1 MLELRDIYKDYAVGD
16 DVVRALKGISV
27 TFRDSEFVSILGQ
40 SGCGKTTLLNI
51 LGGLDRYTTGDLI
64 INGRSTK
71 GFNDKDW
78 DTYRNHSIGF
88 VFQSYNLIM
97 HQTVLRNVELA
108 LTISGVSRKER
119 VRRAEEALIRVGLGD
134 QMHKKPTQ
142 LSGGQMQRVAIARA
156 IVNNPEII
164 LADEP
169 TGALDTATSVQIMEI
184 LKELSQDRLVI
195 MVTHNPELAQQY
207 STRIVR
213 LQDGNITAD
222 TMPYHPEEGY
232 RRAHVPT
239 TRRERRQ
246 MEKELRAQSGKGK
259 KRMSFLTAL
268 GLSFNNLRTKKGRTI
283 LTAFAGSIGIIGIA
297 LILSLSNGT
306 NEYIAGVE
314 EDTLSSY
321 PITLESSTMDLGS
334 LLTSM
339 SAMAGGS
346 SSDEDGD
353 AAVDEVASDNVMT
366 TMIQRM
372 TSSQATNDLEAFKAY
387 IDDPDSDGARIKDLV
402 NDIQYGYDTTLYT
415 YASDTSNGLVRTN
428 PSTIMNSLGLQ
439 QETTQDTTA
448 DAASGLMDSM
458 TSSMSAMGGSST
470 DVWKQLMDN
479 EDLLKSQYDVL
490 AGRLPEAYNE
500 VVIVTEN
507 DGTVSDYLL
516 YTLGLKDQSELSQMV
531 QDAYAGEELAEPK
544 AESYTFDELMNLS
557 FKLVLPSDCY
567 SQNEDGTWT
576 DRSGDE
582 EYMKSVVDN
591 AETLK
596 VVGIIRPN
604 ENAAIEENN
613 GSVGYTAALTDY
625 IVEQNRASA
634 IVQQQLNNPDV
645 DVFTGIAFT
654 PSETPAY
661 TMDDVYNYMNTL
673 DEATRAGVQAQID
686 QAYAAGMTDEQIV
699 EQFAGV
705 LTQPTTNATYE
716 GNLDR
721 LEVSDLDSPSS
732 ISIYAKDFDSKE
744 EITDI
749 IDAYNTQMQND
760 GEDAKVIQYTDYVGL
775 MMSSVRTVIDAIS
788 YILIAFVAISLVV
801 SSIMI
806 GIITYISVLERT
818 KEIGILRAI
827 GASKRDVSRVFNAE
841 TFVVGLFSGVLGIG
855 VTLVLLIPA
864 NIIIHNLTG
873 IAGMAQM
880 PWVGAV
886 VLIVISVLLTLIG
899 GLIPS
904 RMAAKRDPVAA
915 LRSE

>member
-1 MLELRDIYKDYAVGD
+1 MLELRDIYKDYPVGD
-16 DVVRALKGISV
+16 DIVRALKGISV

-51 LGGLDRYTTGDLI
+51 LGGLDRYTTGDLV

-119 VRRAEEALIRVGLGD
+119 LRRAEEALIRVGLGD

-169 TGALDTATSVQIMEI
+169 TGALDSATSVQIMEI

-213 LQDGNITAD
+213 LQDGHITAD
-222 TMPYHPEEGY
+222 TMPCEPPDSF
-232 RRAHVPT
+232 RRSQAPM
-239 TRRERRQ
+239 TRRERRRA
-246 MEKELRAQSGKGK
+246 EKQAREASGKGK

-268 GLSFNNLRTKKGRTI
+268 GLSFNNLRTKKGRTV

-306 NEYIAGVE
+306 NEYISGVE

-321 PITLESSTMDLGS
+321 PVTLEAKTADFASM
-334 LLTSM
+334 LTSM
-339 SAMAGGS
+339 SSAIAA
-346 SSDEDGD
+346 D
-353 AAVDEVASDNVMT
+353 AAAEDERPVDAVLSDNIMT
-366 TMIQRM
+366 NMIQRM
-372 TSSQATNDLEAFKAY
+372 TSSSTTNDLEAFKAY
-387 IDDPDSDGARIKDLV
+387 IDDSDSDGARIKDLV
-402 NDIQYGYDTTLYT
+402 NDIQYGYDTTICA
-415 YASDTSNGLVRTN
+415 YAADTSNGLVRTN
-428 PSTIMNSLGLQ
+428 PSTVMTSLGFE
-439 QETTQDTTA
+439 QEEGQDSTA
-448 DAASGLMDSM
+448 DAASGLMSDM
-458 TSSMSAMGGSST
+458 ASSMSSMGGSSV

-479 EDLLKSQYDVL
+479 DELLESQYDVL

-500 VVIVTEN
+500 VVIITEN

-516 YTLGLKDQSELSQMV
+516 YALGIKDQAELSQMI
-531 QDAYAGEELAEPK
+531 QDAYAGEELDEPDV
-544 AESYTFDELMNLS
+544 ESYSYDELLDLQ
-557 FKLVLPSDCY
+557 FKLVLPSAYY

-582 EYMKSVVDN
+582 EYMKSVVDA
-591 AETLK
+591 AEPLT
-596 VVGIIRPN
+596 VVGIICPN
-604 ENAAIEENN
+604 ENAAIEEDN
-613 GSVGYTAALTDY
+613 GSIGYTAELTEY
-625 IVEQNRASA
+625 VVEKNTESA

-654 PSETPAY
+654 PAENPTY
-661 TMDDVYNYMNTL
+661 TMDDVTAYMNTL
-673 DEATRAGVQAQID
+673 DEATRAGMQAQID
-686 QAYAAGMTDEQIV
+686 QARAAGMGDDQIV
-699 EQFAGV
+699 AQFAPL
-705 LTQPTTNATYE
+705 LTQPTTTATYE
-716 GNLDR
+716 GNLEI
-721 LEVSDLDSPSS
+721 LEVSDLDDPSR
-732 ISIYAKDFDSKE
+732 ISLYAKDFESKE
-744 EITDI
+744 EITGI
-749 IDAYNTQMQND
+749 IDDYNDQMRDQ
-760 GEDAKVIQYTDYVGL
+760 GEDDKVIQYTDYVGL
-775 MMSSVRTVIDAIS
+775 IMSSVRTVIDAIS

-841 TFVVGLFSGVLGIG
+841 TFVIGLFSGALGIG
-855 VTLVLLIPA
+855 VTLLLLIPA
-864 NIIIHNLTG
+864 NIIIHSLTG
-873 IAGMAQM
+873 ISGMAQL
-880 PWVGAV
+880 PWIGALILIAISV
-886 VLIVISVLLTLIG
+886 VLTLVG
-899 GLIPS
+899 GIIPS
-904 RMAAKRDPVAA
+904 RMAAKRDPVTA